1 MKQLLLFVCL
11 SIFTFGL
18 NAQVFVDADATGAGD
33 GTSWANA
40 YTNLNDALL
49 AAPAGASVWIAE
61 GTYTTPDTASFFI
74 DKELTVLGGFFGTE
88 TAASDANPALYP
100 TILSG
105 DVAGNDVVGT
115 YDSTIYADNNR
126 VLFIVDTNEVSA
138 FTVTLDGLTITNGG
152 IAENRPT
159 GGSVFDYAGAGILSL
174 AKLNASRLK
183 FVGNRSTLGSALA
196 LILGTANESVI
207 DSITVSGNFSSDN
220 RQVYLNG
227 VDNATIKNS
236 TFIGDGDTQQTS
248 GFIQAAFTNGLVVE
262 NSSFADMNSAFSGGG
277 VRLDNS
283 DDAIIRNCTF
293 DNMLASTGGAIYLV
307 HADNFMVESGERD
320 ASDFVI
326 DGCTIT
332 NCFTATGRGGAITAA
347 NTNLTIANSTISD
360 NASGAIGGA
369 LYLQPADS
377 RSYQVALNNTIF
389 DGNTDQG
396 AGGAICLLV
405 FGTADLEGTID
416 GCTFNE
422 NVSGGQGSG
431 GAMYLQSENNVTITN
446 STFTGNIGGFGTVL
460 TRGVTGLDLKNVTFA
475 ENGNSVDAF
484 QGAGVVAYFDD
495 NSAGLTIDSSMFSEN
510 TVADFGTI
518 TSGGAAIYAIGG
530 DAKSIPMIIK
540 NTMFLQNGA
549 TEGRSGGALYLI
561 GGFATSIEGCDFIDN
576 NAGGDAGAINIS
588 VGEATRDT
596 VDGEIILTY
605 QPFSGAVTDS
615 KFINSISGN
624 QGGAISTQRAGLDF
638 TNCVFANNAVAG
650 DGSGGAI
657 IFNGNAPGIDGN
669 GDVVEIGAVNIDA
682 TFVNNTFVDNFKGGA
697 DFAVGDHIAIFQPGD
712 TNDPDSNSMKLVLTN
727 NAFLLT
733 SGAPAIEVEL
743 GASEPDGFVP
753 VGNVFFESLGG
764 NLFTGENG
772 PEVDLGDNGDIF
784 NEDIADIEALFVDIL
799 NDNDM
804 GVNADL
810 AILGDQGAENPLINN
825 GVVNALTPVTDIVGN
840 PRGDAPDIGA
850 YEADQGAVSTD
861 QPVEASGLALT
872 FYPNPTLD
880 VLNIQNDDPTITTIN
895 VVVSDQAGRIL
906 KAARFNGSNNRLDLS
921 AMPVGIYNLQL
932 YVNGNVYSKQIV
944 KQ

>member
-18 NAQVFVDADATGAGD
+18 NAQVFVDADAAGTGD
-33 GTSWANA
+33 GSSWANA

-49 AAPAGASVWIAE
+49 AAPAGSSVWIAE
-61 GTYTTPDTASFFI
+61 GTYTTPDSVSFFI

-88 TAASDANPALYP
+88 TAASAANPALYP

-105 DVAGNDVVGT
+105 DVAGNDVVGA
-115 YDSTIYADNNR
+115 YDSTGYVDNNR

-138 FTVTLDGLTITNGG
+138 FTVTLDGLTIANGG

-196 LILGTANESVI
+196 LILTTANESVL

-220 RQVYLNG
+220 RQVYLNT
-227 VDNATIKNS
+227 VDNAVIKNS

-248 GFIQAAFTNGLVVE
+248 GFIQAAFTNGFVVE
-262 NSSFADMNSAFSGGG
+262 NSTFTDMTSAFSGGG
-277 VRLDNS
+277 IRLDNS
-283 DDAIIRNCTF
+283 DDAIIRNCSF
-293 DNMLASTGGAIYLV
+293 DNMVASTGGAIYLIQ
-307 HADNFMVESGERD
+307 AN
-320 ASDFVI
+320 DFVPDSEETDVTDFII

-332 NCFTATGRGGAITAA
+332 NCFTATGRGGAFTSA
-347 NTNLTIANSTISD
+347 NTNFTLSNSTLSD

-369 LYLQPADS
+369 IYHQLADA
-377 RSYQVALNNTIF
+377 RSYQSSYVNTVF

-396 AGGAICLLV
+396 AGGAICVLI
-405 FGTADLEGTID
+405 FGTADLEGTVE
-416 GCTFNE
+416 GSTFNE

-431 GAMYLQSENNVTITN
+431 AAMYLQSENNFTISNTM
-446 STFTGNIGGFGTVL
+446 FTKNEAGFGTVL
-460 TRGVTGLDLKNVTFA
+460 TRGVTGLELNNVTFA
-475 ENGNSVDAF
+475 ENGSTTNAF
-484 QGAGVVAYFDD
+484 QGAGVVGYFDD
-495 NSAGLTIDSSMFSEN
+495 NSAGLTIDSSTFSDN
-510 TVADFGTI
+510 VVTDFGTI
-518 TSGGAAIYAIGG
+518 TSGGAAIYSIGG
-530 DAKSIPMIIK
+530 TSKSIPMIIK
-540 NTMFLQNGA
+540 NTQFLANGA
-549 TEGRSGGALYLI
+549 NEGRSGGALYLI

-576 NAGGDAGAINIS
+576 NAGGDAGAINIA

-596 VDGEIILTY
+596 VDEEIILTFE
-605 QPFSGAVTDS
+605 PFSGSVKDTR
-615 KFINSISGN
+615 FINSTSGN

-657 IFNGNAPGIDGN
+657 IFNGNAPGIDGDGN
-669 GDVVEIGAVNIDA
+669 IVEIGAVNIDA
-682 TFVNNTFVDNFKGGA
+682 TFVNNTFVDNFKGEA

-733 SGAPAIEVEL
+733 TGAPAIEVEL
-743 GASEPDGFVP
+743 GASEPAGFVP

-764 NLFTGENG
+764 NLFNGENG
-772 PEVDLGDNGDIF
+772 PEVDLGDAGDIF
-784 NEDIADIEALFVDIL
+784 DENITDVESLFIDITNEEDE
-799 NDNDM
+799 
-804 GVNADL
+804 GYNANL
-810 AILGDQGAENPLINN
+810 AILGDQGADNPLINN
-825 GVVNALTPVTDIVGN
+825 GVINALTPVTDIVGN
-840 PRGDAPDIGA
+840 PRGNAPDIGA

-861 QPVEASGLALT
+861 QPVEDSGLALT
-872 FYPNPTLD
+872 FYPNPTHD
-880 VLNIQNDDPTITTIN
+880 VVNIQNDDPTITKIN

-906 KAARFNGSNNRLDLS
+906 KAARFTGSNNRLDLS

-932 YVNGNVYSKQIV
+932 YVNGKVYSKQIV